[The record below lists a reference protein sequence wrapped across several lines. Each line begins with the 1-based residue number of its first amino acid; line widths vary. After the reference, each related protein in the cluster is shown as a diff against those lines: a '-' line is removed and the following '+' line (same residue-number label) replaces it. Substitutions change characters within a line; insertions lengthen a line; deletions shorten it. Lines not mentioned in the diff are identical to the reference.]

1 MKNKLQLVKEKIQNA
16 YLMKV
21 AGLTAFL
28 LTNSYLPS
36 FANNVANVVNTASGK
51 AGSTTT
57 TSVTK
62 FDIPIVGFFLGIIN
76 FMTGPFALVVGGLFI
91 GAAAFLMM
99 KGNAGGSLEKVLYA
113 CFGLGIIMFLGPI
126 LGYLWDA
133 GQGSGMMIGL

>member
-21 AGLTAFL
+21 AGLTTFI
-28 LTNSYLPS
+28 LTNTYIQS
-36 FANNVANVVNTASGK
+36 FAKTVNQAIEGAGGNVTTAD
-51 AGSTTT
+51 
-57 TSVTK
+57 SVK
-62 FDIPIVGFFLGIIN
+62 FDIPIIGFFLSIIK

-99 KGNAGGSLEKVLYA
+99 KGNAGGSLEKILYA
-113 CFGLGIIMFLGPI
+113 CFGVGIIMFLGPI

-133 GQGSGMMIGL
+133 GKSSGMMIGL

>member
-1 MKNKLQLVKEKIQNA
+1 MKDKLQLLKEKMQNA

-28 LTNSYLPS
+28 LTNSYLHS
-36 FANNVANVVNTASGK
+36 FANDV
-51 AGSTTT
+51 
-57 TSVTK
+57 TSVIASAGGKTDTAGVN
-62 FDIPIVGFFLGIIN
+62 FDIPIIGFFLSIIQ

-99 KGNAGGSLEKVLYA
+99 KGNAGGSLEKILYA
-113 CFGLGIIMFLGPI
+113 CFGVGIIMFLGPI
-126 LGYLWDA
+126 LRYLWNA

>member
-28 LTNSYLPS
+28 LTNTYIQS
-36 FANNVANVVNTASGK
+36 FAKTVNQAIEGAGGNVTTAD
-51 AGSTTT
+51 
-57 TSVTK
+57 SVK
-62 FDIPIVGFFLGIIN
+62 FDIPIIGFFLSIIK

-99 KGNAGGSLEKVLYA
+99 KGNAGGSLEKILYA
-113 CFGLGIIMFLGPI
+113 CFGVGIIMFLGPI

-133 GQGSGMMIGL
+133 GKSSGMMIGL

>member
-1 MKNKLQLVKEKIQNA
+1 MKDKLQLMKEKMQNA

-28 LTNSYLPS
+28 ITNSYLDS
-36 FANNVANVVNTASGK
+36 FANDV
-51 AGSTTT
+51 
-57 TSVTK
+57 TSVIASAGGKTATAGVN
-62 FDIPIVGFFLGIIN
+62 FDIPIIGFFLSIIS

-99 KGNAGGSLEKVLYA
+99 KGNAGGSLEKILYA
-113 CFGLGIIMFLGPI
+113 CFGVGIIMFLGPI
-126 LGYLWDA
+126 LRYLWNA

>member
-36 FANNVANVVNTASGK
+36 FANNVATVIGKASG
-51 AGSTTT
+51 ASNT
-57 TSVTK
+57 TSVAN
-62 FDIPIVGFFLGIIN
+62 FDIPIVGFFLSIIK

-126 LGYLWDA
+126 LGYLWEA
-133 GQGSGMMIGL
+133 GNGSGMMIGL

>member
-1 MKNKLQLVKEKIQNA
+1 MKNKLQLVKEKVQNA

-28 LTNSYLPS
+28 LTNSYLHS
-36 FANNVANVVNTASGK
+36 FANDVTTVISNAGGKTDTAGVN
-51 AGSTTT
+51 
-57 TSVTK
+57 
-62 FDIPIVGFFLGIIN
+62 FDIPIIGFFLSIIK

-99 KGNAGGSLEKVLYA
+99 KGNAGGSLEKILYA
-113 CFGLGIIMFLGPI
+113 CFGVGIIMFLGPI
-126 LGYLWDA
+126 LNYLWTA

>member
-1 MKNKLQLVKEKIQNA
+1 MKNKLQLVKEKFQNA

-28 LTNSYLPS
+28 LTNSYLHS
-36 FANNVANVVNTASGK
+36 FANDVTTVIGNAGGKTDTAGVN
-51 AGSTTT
+51 
-57 TSVTK
+57 
-62 FDIPIVGFFLGIIN
+62 FDIPIIGFFLSIIIQ

-99 KGNAGGSLEKVLYA
+99 KGNAGGSLEKILYA
-113 CFGLGIIMFLGPI
+113 CFGVGIIMFLGPI
-126 LGYLWDA
+126 LRYLWNA

>member
-1 MKNKLQLVKEKIQNA
+1 MKDKLQLVKEKIQNA

-28 LTNSYLPS
+28 LTNSHIYS
-36 FANNVANVVNTASGK
+36 FSNDVTTVIKGAGGKTDTSGMN
-51 AGSTTT
+51 
-57 TSVTK
+57 
-62 FDIPIVGFFLGIIN
+62 FDIPIIGFFLSIIK

-99 KGNAGGSLEKVLYA
+99 KGNAGGSLEKILYA
-113 CFGLGIIMFLGPI
+113 CFGVGIIMFLGPI
-126 LGYLWDA
+126 LHYLWTA

>member
-28 LTNSYLPS
+28 LTNSYLHS
-36 FANNVANVVNTASGK
+36 FANDVTSVIGSAGGNTAT
-51 AGSTTT
+51 AST
-57 TSVTK
+57 VK
-62 FDIPIVGFFLGIIN
+62 FDIPIIGFFLSIIQ

-99 KGNAGGSLEKVLYA
+99 KGNAGGSLEKILYA
-113 CFGLGIIMFLGPI
+113 CFGVGIIMFLGPI
-126 LGYLWDA
+126 LRYLWNS

>member
-21 AGLTAFL
+21 AGLTAFI
-28 LTNSYLPS
+28 LTNTYIQS
-36 FANNVANVVNTASGK
+36 FAKTVNGAIEGAGGNVATAGK
-51 AGSTTT
+51 
-57 TSVTK
+57 VK
-62 FDIPIVGFFLGIIN
+62 FDIPIIGFFLSIIE

-99 KGNAGGSLEKVLYA
+99 KGNAGGSLEKILYA
-113 CFGLGIIMFLGPI
+113 CFGVGIIMFLGPI

-133 GQGSGMMIGL
+133 GKSSGMMIGL

>member
-1 MKNKLQLVKEKIQNA
+1 MKDKLQLVKEKMQNA

-28 LTNSYLPS
+28 ITNSYLDS
-36 FANNVANVVNTASGK
+36 FANDVTSVIASAGGK
-51 AGSTTT
+51 TTT
-57 TSVTK
+57 AGVN
-62 FDIPIVGFFLGIIN
+62 FDIPIIGFFLSIIS

-99 KGNAGGSLEKVLYA
+99 KGNAGGSLEKILYA
-113 CFGLGIIMFLGPI
+113 CFGVGIIMFLGPI
-126 LGYLWDA
+126 LRYLWNA

>member
-1 MKNKLQLVKEKIQNA
+1 MKDKLQLVKEKIQNA

-36 FANNVANVVNTASGK
+36 FANNVATVIGKASGK
-51 AGSTTT
+51 SSTTS
-57 TSVTK
+57 SVAN
-62 FDIPIVGFFLGIIN
+62 FDIPIVGFFLSIIK

-126 LGYLWDA
+126 LGYLWEA
-133 GQGSGMMIGL
+133 GNGSGMMIGL